1 MSGEA
6 GLVDRSGLVGGF
18 RLFGGSGTI
27 GRTGLSGE
35 AGLED
40 GSGLVGGSRLFGGS
54 GTIGR
59 SGLSEEA
66 GLVDRLGLVGGSRL
80 VGVSGS
86 PSDFFRKFLVLLL
99 VLLLF
104 LPEVPA
110 SPPVFLP
117 DCLVLLLIRLEEEMR
132 GSTQVMVLEGT
143 EPYTM

>member
-1 MSGEA
+1 M
-6 GLVDRSGLVGGF
+6 
-18 RLFGGSGTI
+18 FGGSGTI

-86 PSDFFRKFLVLLL
+86 PSDFFRKFLVLLR
-99 VLLLF
+99 F
-104 LPEVPA
+104 LPENPA

-117 DCLVLLLIRLEEEMR
+117 VCLVLLLIRLEEEMR